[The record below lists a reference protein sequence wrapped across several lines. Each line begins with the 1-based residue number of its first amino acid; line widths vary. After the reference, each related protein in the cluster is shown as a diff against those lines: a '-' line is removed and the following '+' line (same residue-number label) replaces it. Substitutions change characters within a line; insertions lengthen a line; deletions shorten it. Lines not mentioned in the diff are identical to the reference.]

1 MAYNTYYLRFESQE
15 EAEQK
20 LNQVNY
26 VVTNEETGNTVY
38 SVTDNVG
45 DISIVGEIWD
55 YKGDPIYDENEIIIG
70 YTKTVKKEGYHV
82 NIIKRGDLPE
92 ALQEFVVEPKK
103 PRRVFI

>member
-26 VVTNEETGNTVY
+26 VVTNEETGNTFY

-55 YKGDPIYDENEIIIG
+55 NKGDPIYDENEMLIG
-70 YTKTVKKEGYHV
+70 YTQTVKKEGYHV

-92 ALQEFVVEPKK
+92 PLQEFVIETKK